1 MSRYERLNA
10 DDAINLP
17 IETRRGR
24 IIVNEDIDLDN
35 SNIQS
40 NTTFPHIESQSRVHC
55 QKKSQKVVNLAFS
68 NLALISLFLTLSICL
83 TFYQKWVLKVS
94 HHYFLLVTTHQA
106 FYQFKAGKLDNYD
119 NDNSKSREL
128 CLRGV
133 KFVLFS
139 VLVLVGELNQRVR
152 AEKVVWLPRF
162 MNEYILMYMHTLLF
176 LCITVICTI
185 CFVASCNIAP
195 PKIS

>member
-40 NTTFPHIESQSRVHC
+40 NSITFPHESQSRVHC

-94 HHYFLLVTTHQA
+94 HHSFLSMLVTTHQA
-106 FYQFKAGKLDNYD
+106 FYSLKLDNYD
-119 NDNSKSREL
+119 NTLSR
-128 CLRGV
+128 V
-133 KFVLFS
+133 
-139 VLVLVGELNQRVR
+139 
-152 AEKVVWLPRF
+152 
-162 MNEYILMYMHTLLF
+162 
-176 LCITVICTI
+176 
-185 CFVASCNIAP
+185 SCGFEG
-195 PKIS
+195 